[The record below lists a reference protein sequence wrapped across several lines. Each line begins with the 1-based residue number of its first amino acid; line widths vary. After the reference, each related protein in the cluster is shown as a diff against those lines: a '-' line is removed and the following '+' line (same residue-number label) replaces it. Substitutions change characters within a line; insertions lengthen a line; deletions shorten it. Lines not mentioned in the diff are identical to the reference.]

1 MPTHAPATP
10 TLDWLGI
17 VRLGLVQSALGAIVV
32 LATSTMNR
40 VMVVE
45 YALPATLPGAL
56 VALHYA
62 VQMVRPRFGHG
73 ADAGGNATRW
83 IGGGLLALALGAIG
97 AALAV
102 GVLVHSRLAGALCAI
117 PAYALIGLGVG
128 AAGTSLLA
136 LMAKRVSAER
146 RGAAA
151 TLMWIMMIAGIA
163 LSATLSGRFLD
174 PYGPARLLTVTSAT
188 ALVAVAV
195 ALAAIRG
202 IETTAAAAPTRAR
215 HPDFRAALAAEWA
228 DPEARRFTIFVFVSM
243 LAYSAQELI
252 LEPYAGLVFALTPG
266 ASARLSGVLHGGA
279 VLGMLAVAA
288 GTTLGARRHPG
299 LLRGFTVAGC
309 LGSALLLGWLALA
322 APSGATGSLRAAVFA
337 LGAANGVFAVAAI
350 GSMMELA
357 GTDGGRSAG
366 VRMGLWGGAQA
377 IAFAC
382 GGVGGA
388 LAVDAA
394 RAFLGSPVAAY
405 AAVFTLEAILFLA
418 AARLAAR
425 LGSRPTPE
433 LVLAGAT
440 GPRT

>member
-1 MPTHAPATP
+1 M
-10 TLDWLGI
+10 LNWLGI
-17 VRLGLVQSALGAIVV
+17 ARLGLVQSALGAIVV

-73 ADAGGNATRW
+73 ADTGGNATRW
-83 IGGGLLALALGAIG
+83 IAGGLVTLTIGVIG

-102 GVLVHSRLAGALCAI
+102 GVLAHSRVAGSIYAVL
-117 PAYALIGLGVG
+117 AYALIGLGVG

-136 LMAKRVSAER
+136 LMARRVSAER
-146 RGAAA
+146 RGGAA

-163 LSATLSGRFLD
+163 VSATVSGRFLD
-174 PYGPARLLTVTSAT
+174 PYSPARLLEVTTAT
-188 ALVAVAV
+188 ALIAVAV

-202 IETTAAAAPTRAR
+202 FARQGAAPPAQAR

-252 LEPYAGLVFALTPG
+252 LEPYAGLVFALSPG
-266 ASARLSGVLHGGA
+266 ASAGLSGGLHSGA
-279 VLGMLAVAA
+279 LLGMLAVAA

-299 LLRGFTVAGC
+299 LLRGLMVAGC
-309 LGSALLLGWLALA
+309 LGSALLLGCLGLV
-322 APSGATGSLRAAVFA
+322 APSGARWSLHGAVFA
-337 LGAANGVFAVAAI
+337 LGVANGVFAVAAI

-357 GTDGGRSAG
+357 GADGGRRAG

-377 IAFAC
+377 IAFAA

-394 RAFLGSPVAAY
+394 RAVFGSPVAAY
-405 AAVFTLEAILFLA
+405 AAVFAAEAALFLA
-418 AARLAAR
+418 AARLATR
-425 LGSRPTPE
+425 LGSGPSPA

-440 GPRT
+440 GQRS